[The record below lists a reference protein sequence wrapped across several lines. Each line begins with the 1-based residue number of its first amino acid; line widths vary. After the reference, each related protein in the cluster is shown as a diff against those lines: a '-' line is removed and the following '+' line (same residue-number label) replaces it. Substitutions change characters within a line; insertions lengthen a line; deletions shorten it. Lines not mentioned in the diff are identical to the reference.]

1 MSNSIHMTIKQVVRE
16 SGYDYG
22 SLEFKQYVFDHN
34 IDLIAQKGILKSEAR
49 SKRKSD
55 KFLKENGLKH

>member
-1 MSNSIHMTIKQVVRE
+1 MTIKQIVKE

-34 IDLIAQKGILKSEAR
+34 IELIAEKGRLKREMR
-49 SKRKSD
+49 EKRQAEK
-55 KFLKENGLKH
+55 LKISGS